1 MTLWNK
7 ILVSLKEYSVPVVA
21 QEDEYVSHQ
30 HYTQE
35 KWHQDQC
42 TQGPSDPTNGIENT
56 ENIKSIHFTVTQEH
70 RAGMKIKDH
79 LCLAFNW
86 YPTKSQFIKTV
97 GRKERETA
105 PSHNV
110 RMHCYCTGH
119 GTSVRIW
126 PFGYRNTDGLDVGIG
141 QN

>member
-7 ILVSLKEYSVPVVA
+7 ILVSLKEYNVPLVA
-21 QEDEYVSHQ
+21 RENEYVSHQ
-30 HYTQE
+30 HYTRE

-42 TQGPSDPTNGIENT
+42 TQWASNPTNGIENT

-70 RAGMKIKDH
+70 RAGMKRKDH

-97 GRKERETA
+97 GRKERDSAFTQCKNALLLYWYMVHLLEF
-105 PSHNV
+105 
-110 RMHCYCTGH
+110 GH
-119 GTSVRIW
+119 LVIEILMVW
-126 PFGYRNTDGLDVGIG
+126 M
-141 QN
+141 